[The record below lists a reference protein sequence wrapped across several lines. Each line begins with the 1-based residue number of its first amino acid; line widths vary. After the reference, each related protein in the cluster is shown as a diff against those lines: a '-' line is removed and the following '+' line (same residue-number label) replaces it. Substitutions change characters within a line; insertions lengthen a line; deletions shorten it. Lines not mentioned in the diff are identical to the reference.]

1 MPRPKTKWAT
11 IFLWLILTLTAST
24 SNLSAKSTKPVVTT
38 RVSLKNVD
46 SWGYQLQNVKPRV
59 FAKDGFDVLVV
70 DYLLNGAET
79 RAMTKADVAALRSR
93 TGEPDRLILAYL
105 SIGEAEDYRF
115 YWKNDWTTKPPLPP
129 QQANLPHGF
138 MGPSDGVRVGVAV
151 PGAVMATLRPEAP
164 AWLADENPEWRG
176 NYLVRYWDP
185 QWQAIIFG
193 SPDAYLDKIIEA
205 GFDGI
210 YIDKVDSNDDW
221 QKSRPSAAREM
232 VDFVKKIATYAR
244 SKRTDF
250 LIVPQNGEELLEF
263 KDYVKT
269 IDAIAKESLL
279 FGAGQLVDNARNKP
293 ADVRKTKRHLDKA
306 LQAKRPVF
314 VVEYIDQFEL
324 MGEARKRLLSFKYIP
339 TFARRALD
347 EHPIVLPPSASAR
360 E

>member
-1 MPRPKTKWAT
+1 MARSIPKWAE
-11 IFLWLILTLTAST
+11 IFGWLIITLAIPTV
-24 SNLSAKSTKPVVTT
+24 NVSAKDTKPILTT
-38 RVSLKNVD
+38 RVTLKQVD

-70 DYLLNGAET
+70 DYLLNGIET
-79 RAMTKADVAALRSR
+79 RAMTKADVEGLRSR

-115 YWKNDWTTKPPLPP
+115 YWKDAWTTKPRLPP

-138 MGPSDGVRVGVAV
+138 MGPSDGFRVGVAV
-151 PGAVMATLRPEAP
+151 PGAVMAQLTPAAP

-176 NYLVRYWDP
+176 NYLVRYWDE

-193 SPDAYLDKIIEA
+193 SQDSYLDKIIEA

-221 QKSRPSAAREM
+221 QKTRPSAAREM
-232 VDFVKKIATYAR
+232 VDFVKKIAAYAR
-244 SKRTDF
+244 SKKPGF

-263 KDYVKT
+263 QDYVKA

-279 FGAGQLVDNARNKP
+279 FGTGQLLDNQRNKP
-293 ADVRKTKRHLDKA
+293 ADVRKAKLHLDKA
-306 LQAKRPVF
+306 VKAKRPVF
-314 VVEYIDQFEL
+314 VVEYIDQLEL
-324 MGEARKRLLSFKYIP
+324 MDEARKRILSLKYIP

-347 EHPIVLPPSASAR
+347 EHPMALPPSAAAR